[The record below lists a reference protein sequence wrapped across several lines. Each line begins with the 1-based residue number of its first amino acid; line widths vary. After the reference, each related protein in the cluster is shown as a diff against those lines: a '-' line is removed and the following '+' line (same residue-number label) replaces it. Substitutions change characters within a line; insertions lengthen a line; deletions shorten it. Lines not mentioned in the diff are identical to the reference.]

1 MSNEKQLET
10 MSKAMQNYFSEISS
24 NLSGYNKNANVK
36 DFLMSASL
44 MISESSELR
53 GCLNTPAGKNSL
65 YKALKYGVITGLSLN
80 PQEGKAALIAYNGNV
95 QYQIM
100 KNGLIELAMES
111 GKVQSITSD
120 TVRENDEF
128 KIVKSPDT
136 DTYTFSPARKN
147 RGSIDGF
154 FAAVKLTNKICHLK
168 YMAIEDVEAHR
179 DSYSALFKAK
189 PTLSPWTKSFEGMA
203 LKTVIK
209 ALFRSLSIS
218 PKMDQ
223 TVGLDDK
230 IEIEEPISITP
241 ITPDDKPTD
250 PEELKDKI
258 EKKVEAEKA
267 EAAEVEVRDS
277 GKDNHGELDIF

>member
-10 MSKAMQNYFSEISS
+10 TTKVMQNYFSDISD
-24 NLSGYNKNANVK
+24 NLKGYNEGANVK
-36 DFLMSASL
+36 EFLMSASL
-44 MISESSELR
+44 MISENNELK

-100 KNGLIELAMES
+100 KNGLIELAMKS

-120 TVRENDEF
+120 TVRENDDF

-147 RGSIDGF
+147 RGAIDGF
-154 FAAVKLTNKICHLK
+154 FAATKLTNGICHLK
-168 YMAIEDVEAHR
+168 YMAIEEVKAHR

-189 PTLSPWTKSFEGMA
+189 PALSPWTKSFEGMA

-218 PKMDQ
+218 PQMDQ
-223 TVGLDDK
+223 TVGMDDK
-230 IEIEEPISITP
+230 IESEDDPIDVTP
-241 ITPDDKPTD
+241 TTPDDKPTD
-250 PEELKDKI
+250 SEELKEKI
-258 EKKVEAEKA
+258 EEKVETEKKAEA
-267 EAAEVEVRDS
+267 EAAEPE
-277 GKDNHGELDIF
+277 KDNHGELDIF